1 MIKMKYLNII
11 IVHVLYISY
20 IVRVL
25 FDMKPN
31 GEVTQMYH
39 LPDLDQE
46 ILFLHKSLL
55 GILSNKL
62 SVSEELYKEG
72 KPWSYTTTE
81 KDHAGETATCTT
93 VYTSWLYI

>member
-1 MIKMKYLNII
+1 
-11 IVHVLYISY
+11 
-20 IVRVL
+20 
-25 FDMKPN
+25 MKPN

-46 ILFLHKSLL
+46 VLSLHKSLL

-81 KDHAGETATCTT
+81 TDHAGK
-93 VYTSWLYI
+93 